1 MNALALASLAAL
13 SLSAA
18 APDRSPHPLV
28 KPYEGSTVEKPLE
41 VSRFAQVELLLP
53 REGERGLSPQTVEGE
68 VVQARYRGPKE
79 RSPLEVFRN
88 YQQGLE
94 RAGYQVLV
102 SCIAEQCGPGLRSP
116 LFGYLSAR
124 GSHYLVAKG
133 KSDGKETWV
142 ALRLFERQAHVVS
155 VQTGGMESDKVKV
168 TAAQLQEGL
177 EGSGHI
183 AVYGILF
190 DTGKAELKPASEPVL
205 AEIAQLLQQQ
215 SRLRLHVVGH
225 TDNVGGFEQNLD
237 LSRRRAEA
245 VVKALVTRHGAA
257 AARLR
262 PFGASSAVPVESNRS
277 EAGRARNRRV
287 ELVEQ

>member
-1 MNALALASLAAL
+1 MNALVLASLAAL

-18 APDRSPHPLV
+18 DRSPHPLV
-28 KPYEGSTVEKPLE
+28 KPYEGSTVDKPLE

-53 REGERGLSPQTVEGE
+53 REGERGLSPRSVEGE
-68 VVQARYRGPKE
+68 VVQARYRGPAD

-88 YQQGLE
+88 YQQALE
-94 RAGYQVLV
+94 RAGYQVQV
-102 SCIAEQCGPGLRSP
+102 SCIAEQCGAGLRSP

-124 GSHYLVAKG
+124 GSHYLVARG
-133 KSDGKETWV
+133 KADGKDTWV
-142 ALRLFERQAHVVS
+142 ALRLFERQAHIVS
-155 VQTGGMESDKVKV
+155 VQAGGMESDKVQV

-177 EGSGHI
+177 EQSGHV

-190 DTGKAELKPASEPVL
+190 DTGKAELKPESEPVL
-205 AEIAQLLQQQ
+205 AQISQLLKQQPK
-215 SRLRLHVVGH
+215 LRLHVVGH

-245 VVKALVTRHGAA
+245 VVKSLVTRHGAA

-262 PFGASSAVPVESNRS
+262 AFGASSAVPVESNRS
-277 EAGRARNRRV
+277 EAGRAKNRRV

>member
-1 MNALALASLAAL
+1 MNVLLLAPLAALALGAADL
-13 SLSAA
+13 K
-18 APDRSPHPLV
+18 PHPLV

-41 VSRFAQVELLLP
+41 LSRFAQVELLLP
-53 REGERGLSPQTVEGE
+53 REGERGLSPKPVEGE
-68 VVQARYRGPKE
+68 VVQARYRGPRD

-94 RAGYQVLV
+94 RAGYQVVV
-102 SCIAEQCGPGLRSP
+102 SCIAEQCGAGVRSP

-133 KSDGKETWV
+133 KADGRETWV
-142 ALRLFERQAHVVS
+142 ALRLFERQAHIVS
-155 VQTGGMESDKVKV
+155 VQVGGMESDKVQV

-177 EGSGHI
+177 EASGHV

-190 DTGKAELKPASEPVL
+190 DTGKAELKAESEPVL
-205 AEIAQLLQQQ
+205 AEIAQLLKGQP
-215 SRLRLHVVGH
+215 RLRLHVVGH

-245 VVKALVTRHGAA
+245 VVKALVGRHGAA

-277 EAGRARNRRV
+277 EAGRAKNRRV